1 MEKAKIKSF
10 TDLYTWQEGH
20 KLVLIIYNLTNH
32 FPKSESF
39 ALTDQMRRCVV
50 SITSNIA
57 EGFSRPGK
65 KEKIQFYFMSLG
77 SVTEL
82 QNQLFIA
89 RDLGYI
95 QNTDFKEVTEQTISV
110 QKLLNG
116 LISSI
121 KRSSLKSS

>member
-1 MEKAKIKSF
+1 MGNTKIRSF
-10 TDLYTWQEGH
+10 TDLYAWQEGH
-20 KLVLIIYNLTNH
+20 KLVLIIYKFTTH

-39 ALTDQMRRCVV
+39 ALVDQMRRCVV

-57 EGFSRPGK
+57 EGFSRSGK

-82 QNQLFIA
+82 QNQLLIA

-95 QNTDFKEVTEQTISV
+95 EGADFKSIADQTVSV

-121 KRSSLKSS
+121 KRSNV

>member
-1 MEKAKIKSF
+1 MEKIKIRSF
-10 TDLYTWQEGH
+10 TDLYAWQEGH
-20 KLVLIIYNLTNH
+20 KLVLVVYKITNT
-32 FPKSESF
+32 FPKSEAY
-39 ALTDQMRRCVV
+39 ALVDQMRRCVV

-57 EGFSRPGK
+57 EGFSRSGK

-82 QNQLFIA
+82 QNQLLIA
-89 RDLGYI
+89 KDLGYI
-95 QNTDFKEVTEQTISV
+95 KELDSQAITNQTVSV

-121 KRSSLKSS
+121 KRSNL

>member
-1 MEKAKIKSF
+1 MENKKIQSF
-10 TDLYTWQEGH
+10 TDLYAWQEGH
-20 KLVLIIYNLTNH
+20 KLVLTIYKITNH
-32 FPKSESF
+32 FPKTESY

-57 EGFSRPGK
+57 EGFSRSSK

-82 QNQLFIA
+82 QNQLLIA
-89 RDLGYI
+89 KDLNYI
-95 QNTDFKEVTEQTISV
+95 KNADFKVIIDQTISV

-121 KRSSLKSS
+121 KRSNL